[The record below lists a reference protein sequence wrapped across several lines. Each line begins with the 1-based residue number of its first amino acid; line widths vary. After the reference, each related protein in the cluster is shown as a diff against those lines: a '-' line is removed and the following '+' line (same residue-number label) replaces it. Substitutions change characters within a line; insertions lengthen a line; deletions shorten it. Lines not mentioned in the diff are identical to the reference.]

1 MMVAKLA
8 LRTEDALN
16 QVLQEHQYVMHFQPG
31 PDSIIP
37 ILLRASQ
44 KWHKE
49 EKTTSLKH
57 VLSSLMIQTLLAK
70 VETLAMTPPEE
81 PLWQVCQAKG
91 LIDSQ
96 GNMPFLRWND
106 KNKKLEPSKE
116 ASITITEIVR
126 FLQNLQRLVQDPMT
140 TFRCHSLVKTE
151 DSDRSSLAIYWEFIK
166 SS

>member
-70 VETLAMTPPEE
+70 VETLAKTPPEE

-116 ASITITEIVR
+116 ASIT
-126 FLQNLQRLVQDPMT
+126 
-140 TFRCHSLVKTE
+140 
-151 DSDRSSLAIYWEFIK
+151 DRSSLAIYWEL
-166 SS
+166 